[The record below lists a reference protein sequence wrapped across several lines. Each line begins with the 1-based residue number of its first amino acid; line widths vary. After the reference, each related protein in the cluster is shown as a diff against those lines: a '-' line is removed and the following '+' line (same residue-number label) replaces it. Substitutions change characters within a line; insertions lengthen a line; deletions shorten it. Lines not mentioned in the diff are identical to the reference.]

1 MADNPRFYEV
11 KLLKRAIA
19 DVEDICRYL
28 SQFYPG
34 TVDRFLESFE
44 QALKGLVQNPYMYV
58 EYEYNRKYRRMIVK
72 DYLVF
77 YKTFKTGKTVHIHRV
92 LHGKRNIEAFL
103 K

>member
-1 MADNPRFYEV
+1 MAGNPGLYEV
-11 KLLKRAIA
+11 KLLKQAIK
-19 DVEDICRYL
+19 DIDGISRYL

-34 TVDRFLESFE
+34 TAGRFLEGLE
-44 QALKGLVQNPYMYV
+44 QAIEGLSQNPSMYV

-77 YKTFKTGKTVHIHRV
+77 YKTFKTGKTVRIHRV
-92 LHGKRNIEAFL
+92 LHGKRNIEVFL